1 MMGEFYKDTKH
12 TRHIFRWYHYVHKGI
27 TWNRIKM
34 QWIHTKFQIADIG
47 AKPTPDPPHKFKWI
61 PVKVKDQSKR
71 VESIM

>member
-1 MMGEFYKDTKH
+1 
-12 TRHIFRWYHYVHKGI
+12 
-27 TWNRIKM
+27 M